1 MSSSHNRPHTFT
13 FAIAMGQLIAIA
25 AIGVTA
31 CDDANSPAI
40 SQPTYEI
47 LGNESTLPE
56 AVARTRQAMLSAARS
71 GDLAALNRVLQTSEL
86 KPVLASEPVKDP
98 VAHWKAASVDG
109 EGRSVLAAMV
119 NVLEADGVRVSG
131 GGADESY
138 VWPAFAE
145 LPLDRL
151 TPAQTVEFYRL
162 GDARAIKQMIANKA
176 YTYYRV
182 SIGKDGTW
190 HAFARKP
197 QPK

>member
-1 MSSSHNRPHTFT
+1 MSSRPNRPHAFT
-13 FAIAMGQLIAIA
+13 FAIAMAQLIGVT

-31 CDDANSPAI
+31 CDDANSPAV

-47 LGNESTLPE
+47 LSSESALPE

-86 KPVLASEPVKDP
+86 KPVLAPKPVKDP
-98 VAHWKAASVDG
+98 VAFWKEASVDG
-109 EGRSVLAAMV
+109 EGRSVLAAMI

-131 GGADESY
+131 GGTDESY
-138 VWPAFAE
+138 IWPAFAE

-151 TPAQTVEFYRL
+151 TPSQTVEIYRL
-162 GDARAIKQMIANKA
+162 GNARAIKQMIANKA

-197 QPK
+197 QPQ